1 MLESKRPEDQ
11 TEIEVGFVRP
21 AEVPAADRHIRTRGS
36 EHRPAGAGAANGAPA
51 ARAGDHS
58 FRYLAA
64 GDYWFD
70 RDASAGRPE
79 GNSRIL
85 P

>member
-1 MLESKRPEDQ
+1 MLERKRHKGQ
-11 TEIEVGFVRP
+11 TEVEVMFVSP
-21 AEVPAADRHIRTRGS
+21 AEVPAGDRQARTHGS
-36 EHRPAGAGAANGAPA
+36 EYRADGAGAAAGALAP
-51 ARAGDHS
+51 RAGDRS

-70 RDASAGRPE
+70 RDAAGRPE
-79 GNSRIL
+79 GNSRTR

>member
-1 MLESKRPEDQ
+1 MLERKRHKGQ
-11 TEIEVGFVRP
+11 TEVEVRLVVP
-21 AEVPAADRHIRTRGS
+21 AEVPAGDRQTRTHGLDGAGTA
-36 EHRPAGAGAANGAPA
+36 AGALAAQ
-51 ARAGDHS
+51 AGDRS

-70 RDASAGRPE
+70 RDATARCPE
-79 GNSRIL
+79 GNSHIR